1 MDFQQISE
9 NNKLLLV
16 STVNGLQ
23 ERKKDNKILHISD
36 ISHLSASDQIPN
48 SSRTSPSLILI
59 CTVDGGPKSGL
70 LGLLGV
76 GGNGKIVHWVLG
88 SRTTFLWKSFTGY
101 WGQDKEKV

>member
-23 ERKKDNKILHISD
+23 ERKKDNKILNILD
-36 ISHLSASDQIPN
+36 ISHLSASGQIRN
-48 SSRTSPSLILI
+48 SSRPSPSLILI

-70 LGLLGV
+70 LRD
-76 GGNGKIVHWVLG
+76 GGNGKFVHWVLG
-88 SRTTFLWKSFTGY
+88 SRTTFNFSH
-101 WGQDKEKV
+101 V

>member
-23 ERKKDNKILHISD
+23 ERKKDNKISNISD
-36 ISHLSASDQIPN
+36 IPHLSASGQIPN
-48 SSRTSPSLILI
+48 SSRPSPSLILI
-59 CTVDGGPKSGL
+59 CIVDGGPKSGL

-76 GGNGKIVHWVLG
+76 GGNGKIVHRVLG
-88 SRTTFLWKSFTGY
+88 SGITFL
-101 WGQDKEKV
+101 

>member
-1 MDFQQISE
+1 MDFQHISE

-16 STVNGLQ
+16 STENGLQ
-23 ERKKDNKILHISD
+23 EKKDNKILNISD
-36 ISHLSASDQIPN
+36 ISHLSASDQIP
-48 SSRTSPSLILI
+48 SSFRTSPSLILI

-88 SRTTFLWKSFTGY
+88 SRTTFL
-101 WGQDKEKV
+101 